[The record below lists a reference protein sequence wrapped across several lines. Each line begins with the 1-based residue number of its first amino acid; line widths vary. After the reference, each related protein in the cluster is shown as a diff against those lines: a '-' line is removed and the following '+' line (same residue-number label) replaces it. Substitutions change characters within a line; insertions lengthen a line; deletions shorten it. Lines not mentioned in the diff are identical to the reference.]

1 MSNRIASKRYAVAL
15 FDTVQNE
22 QLDALLADAQSLS
35 GVISESAELD
45 TLLKSPLTK
54 NELKA
59 NILMKTVEGLP
70 SQKIL
75 VGLVNTLKKNKRLNL
90 FSSVLQEFQDVLFE
104 KRGYQKA
111 KVTTAH
117 TIDEATKKN
126 IQDLLHNQYGSKLNL
141 EFQINKSLLGGMT
154 VVIGSK
160 MIDLSIANQVSKFT
174 NNVKGDI

>member
-1 MSNRIASKRYAVAL
+1 MSNKIASKRYAVAL

-22 QLDALLADAQSLS
+22 QLDALLVDTQSLS
-35 GVISESAELD
+35 GAINESAELD

-59 NILMKTVEGLP
+59 NILMKIVEGLS

-75 VGLVNTLKKNKRLNL
+75 GGLINALKKNKRLNL
-90 FSSVLQEFQDVLFE
+90 FAGILQDFQDVLFE

-117 TIDEATKKN
+117 VIDESTKKN
-126 IQDLLHNQYGSKLNL
+126 IQDLLTNQYGSKLNL

-160 MIDLSIANQVSKFT
+160 MIDLSMANQVSKFT

>member
-1 MSNRIASKRYAVAL
+1 MSNKIASKRYAVAL

-22 QLDALLADAQSLS
+22 QLDALLADTQSLS
-35 GVISESAELD
+35 GVINESAELD

-59 NILMKTVEGLP
+59 NILMKIVEGLS

-75 VGLVNTLKKNKRLNL
+75 GGLINALKKNKRLNL
-90 FSSVLQEFQDVLFE
+90 FAGILQDFQDVLFE

-117 TIDEATKKN
+117 VIDESTKKN
-126 IQDLLHNQYGSKLNL
+126 IQDLLTNQYGSKLNL

-160 MIDLSIANQVSKFT
+160 MIDLSMANQVSKFT

>member
-1 MSNRIASKRYAVAL
+1 MSNKIASKRYAVAL

-22 QLDALLADAQSLS
+22 QLDALLADTQSLS
-35 GVISESAELD
+35 GAINESAELD

-59 NILMKTVEGLP
+59 NILMKIVEGLS

-75 VGLVNTLKKNKRLNL
+75 GGLINALKKNKRLNL
-90 FSSVLQEFQDVLFE
+90 FAGILQDFQDVLFE

-117 TIDEATKKN
+117 VIDESTKKN
-126 IQDLLHNQYGSKLNL
+126 LQDLLHNQYGSKLNL

>member
-1 MSNRIASKRYAVAL
+1 MSNKIASKRYAVAL

-35 GVISESAELD
+35 GVINESTELD

-59 NILMKTVEGLP
+59 NILMKIVEGLS

-75 VGLVNTLKKNKRLNL
+75 AGLVNTLKKNKRLNL

-117 TIDEATKKN
+117 AIDEATKKN
-126 IQDLLHNQYGSKLNL
+126 IKDLLHNQYGSKLNL
-141 EFQINKSLLGGMT
+141 EFQISKTLLGGMT

>member
-1 MSNRIASKRYAVAL
+1 MSNKIASKRYAVAL

-22 QLDALLADAQSLS
+22 QLDALLVDTQSLS
-35 GVISESAELD
+35 GAINESAELD

-59 NILMKTVEGLP
+59 NILMKIVEGLS

-75 VGLVNTLKKNKRLNL
+75 GGLINALKKNKRLNL
-90 FSSVLQEFQDVLFE
+90 FAGILQDFQDVLFE

-117 TIDEATKKN
+117 VIDESTKKN
-126 IQDLLHNQYGSKLNL
+126 IQDLLTNKYGSKLNL

-160 MIDLSIANQVSKFT
+160 MIDLSMANQVSKFT

>member
-1 MSNRIASKRYAVAL
+1 MSNKIASKRYAVAL

-35 GVISESAELD
+35 NAITESVELD

-54 NELKA
+54 NDLKA
-59 NILMKTVEGLP
+59 NILLKIIEGFS

-75 VGLVNTLKKNKRLNL
+75 GGLINTLKKNKRLNL
-90 FSSVLQEFQDVLFE
+90 FSGILKEFQDVLFE

-117 TIDEATKKN
+117 ASDDDTKKN
-126 IQDLLHNQYGSKLNL
+126 LQDLLHTQYGSKFNL
-141 EFQINKSLLGGMT
+141 EFKINKSLLGGMT

-160 MIDLSIANQVSKFT
+160 MIDLSIVNQVSKFT

>member
-1 MSNRIASKRYAVAL
+1 MSNKITSKRYAVAL

-22 QLDALLADAQSLS
+22 ELDTLLGDAQSLTN
-35 GVISESAELD
+35 VIHESPELD
-45 TLLKSPLTK
+45 ILLKSPLTK
-54 NELKA
+54 NDLKA
-59 NILMKTVEGLP
+59 NILMKIVEGLS

-75 VGLVNTLKKNKRLNL
+75 GGLVNTLKKNKRLNL
-90 FSSVLQEFQDVLFE
+90 FANVLKEFQDVLFE

-160 MIDLSIANQVSKFT
+160 MIDLSIANQVSKIT
-174 NNVKGDI
+174 NNLKGDI

>member
-1 MSNRIASKRYAVAL
+1 MSNKIASKRYAVAL

-22 QLDALLADAQSLS
+22 QLDALLVDTQSLS
-35 GVISESAELD
+35 GVINESAELD

-59 NILMKTVEGLP
+59 NILMKIVEGLS

-75 VGLVNTLKKNKRLNL
+75 GGLINALKKNKRLNL
-90 FSSVLQEFQDVLFE
+90 FAGILQDFQDVLFE

-117 TIDEATKKN
+117 VIDESTKKN
-126 IQDLLHNQYGSKLNL
+126 IQDLLTNQYGSKLNL

-160 MIDLSIANQVSKFT
+160 MIDLSMANQVSKFT

>member
-1 MSNRIASKRYAVAL
+1 MSNKIASKRYAVAL

-22 QLDALLADAQSLS
+22 QLDALLEDAQSLS
-35 GVISESAELD
+35 NAIIESVELD

-54 NELKA
+54 NDLKA
-59 NILMKTVEGLP
+59 NILLKIIEGLS

-75 VGLVNTLKKNKRLNL
+75 GGLINTLKKNKRLNL
-90 FSSVLQEFQDVLFE
+90 FSAILKEFQDVLFE

-117 TIDEATKKN
+117 AVDDATKKN
-126 IQDLLHNQYGSKLNL
+126 IQDLLHSQYGSKLNL
-141 EFQINKSLLGGMT
+141 EFKINKSLLGGMT

-160 MIDLSIANQVSKFT
+160 MIDLSIVNQVSKFT

>member
-1 MSNRIASKRYAVAL
+1 MSNKIASKRYAVAL

-22 QLDALLADAQSLS
+22 QLDALLEDAQSLS
-35 GVISESAELD
+35 NAIIESVELD

-54 NELKA
+54 NDLKA
-59 NILMKTVEGLP
+59 NILLKIIEGLS

-75 VGLVNTLKKNKRLNL
+75 GGLINTLKKNKRLNL
-90 FSSVLQEFQDVLFE
+90 FSAILKEFQDVLFE
-104 KRGYQKA
+104 KRCYKKA

-117 TIDEATKKN
+117 AVDDEKKQN

-160 MIDLSIANQVSKFT
+160 MIDLSIVNQVSKFT

>member
-1 MSNRIASKRYAVAL
+1 MSNKIASKKYAVAL

-22 QLDALLADAQSLS
+22 QLDALLVDTQSLS
-35 GVISESAELD
+35 GAINESAELD

-59 NILMKTVEGLP
+59 NILMKIVEGLS

-75 VGLVNTLKKNKRLNL
+75 GGLINALKKNKRLNL
-90 FSSVLQEFQDVLFE
+90 FAGILQDFQDVLFE

-117 TIDEATKKN
+117 VIDESTKKN
-126 IQDLLHNQYGSKLNL
+126 IQDLLTNQYGSKLNL

-160 MIDLSIANQVSKFT
+160 MVDLSMANQVSKFT

>member
-1 MSNRIASKRYAVAL
+1 MSNKIASKRYAVAL

-22 QLDALLADAQSLS
+22 ELDTLLADAQALS
-35 GVISESAELD
+35 NVIQDSPELD
-45 TLLKSPLTK
+45 ILLKSPLTK

-59 NILMKTVEGLP
+59 NILSKIVEGSS

-75 VGLVNTLKKNKRLNL
+75 NGLINTLKKNKRLNL
-90 FSSVLQEFQDVLFE
+90 FAGVLQEFQDVLFE

-111 KVTTAH
+111 KVTTSHA
-117 TIDEATKKN
+117 INDEIKN
-126 IQDLLHNQYGSKLNL
+126 SIQDLLHNQYGSKINL
-141 EFQINKSLLGGMT
+141 EFHVNNSLLGGMT

-160 MIDLSIANQVSKFT
+160 MIDLSILNQVSKFT

>member
-1 MSNRIASKRYAVAL
+1 MSNKIASKRYAVAL

-45 TLLKSPLTK
+45 TLLKSPLIK

-59 NILMKTVEGLP
+59 SILMKIVEGLS

-75 VGLVNTLKKNKRLNL
+75 GGLVNTLKKNKRLNL
-90 FSSVLQEFQDVLFE
+90 FSNVLQEFQDVLFE

-117 TIDEATKKN
+117 AIDEATKKN

>member
-1 MSNRIASKRYAVAL
+1 MSNKIASKRYAVAL
-15 FDTVQNE
+15 FDTVKNE
-22 QLDALLADAQSLS
+22 QLDSLLADTQTFSL
-35 GVISESAELD
+35 ILKENQELS

-54 NELKA
+54 NEIKS
-59 NILMKTVEGLP
+59 NILLKVVENMP

-75 VGLVNTLKKNKRLNL
+75 AGLIRALKKNKRLNL
-90 FSSVLQEFQDVLFE
+90 FENILSEFQDVLLE

-117 TIDEATKKN
+117 SINEETKNN

-141 EFQINKSLLGGMT
+141 EFQVNKSLLGGMT

-160 MIDLSIANQVSKFT
+160 MIDLSIINQVSKFT